1 MAEKNQ
7 ILTKKEQWANKAIKH
22 LELAEKNEAQMK
34 ALCEQQRKILDSIP
48 VGQPILRDHYSAPKT
63 IRTQT
68 KLQNMS
74 DKIMQLHES
83 AEEHRSKA
91 KNLEIMA
98 TTNKGDAKSRQ
109 DRQCEAFMNKVNIG
123 DKVYSIM
130 DRQYVTIIKKNKKT
144 VGILLENGTSYPI
157 EPFMLELRKSE

>member
-1 MAEKNQ
+1 MSSQ
-7 ILTKKEQWANKAIKH
+7 YSTKKEQWARKAVRH
-22 LELAEKNEAQMK
+22 LELAEKNEAQIR
-34 ALCEQQRKILDSIP
+34 AFCEQQEKIMESIP
-48 VGQPILRDHYSAPKT
+48 FGQPILRDHYSAPRQ

-68 KLQNMS
+68 RLQNIS
-74 DKIMQLHES
+74 VKIAELHDSVES
-83 AEEHRSKA
+83 HRSKA

-109 DRQCEAFMNKVNIG
+109 DRQREAFMTKVNIG
-123 DKVYSIM
+123 DEVYSPI
-130 DRQYVTIIKKNKKT
+130 DHQFVTVIKKNKKT